1 MVDAVKSINRKASRT
16 GKVVNM
22 EFERYF
28 VPKYQDNQLNRSKLQ
43 YVNQRLG
50 TNLTYDDAKDY
61 KILLNLFDFMSAND
75 ISKID
80 GLYWQWM
87 KELNNSYVG
96 FLSCN
101 NNRITFRDI
110 TGKNKYRY
118 YKVLLND
125 KNLNS
130 DTFYSLSNKIPL
142 MYTDDVHI
150 HMAEGIFDILSIKE
164 NLPIHNNHDLYFAS
178 CGFGGTVIIKYLL
191 HHGINTGIHFHK
203 RYLFNKQHYT
213 EWIDRVYL
221 HRNQFLGEKDYGV
234 PSSNII
240 DRYKMLK

>member
-1 MVDAVKSINRKASRT
+1 MRSPCRLRRRHPLWEA
-16 GKVVNM
+16 
-22 EFERYF
+22 E
-28 VPKYQDNQLNRSKLQ
+28 VPLRRLRGRLRPLSELKEVLPVFFSFIFSVFGVFLQ
-43 YVNQRLG
+43 YAIQKR
-50 TNLTYDDAKDY
+50 
-61 KILLNLFDFMSAND
+61 
-75 ISKID
+75 IS
-80 GLYWQWM
+80 QQ
-87 KELNNSYVG
+87 
-96 FLSCN
+96 
-101 NNRITFRDI
+101 DI

-130 DTFYSLSNKIPL
+130 DTFYSLPNKIPL

-150 HMAEGIFDILSIKE
+150 HMAEGNFDILSIKE

-191 HHGINTGIHFHK
+191 HHGINTGIHFHIYSDNDKTDYDHK

-213 EWIDRVYL
+213 EWIDRIYL